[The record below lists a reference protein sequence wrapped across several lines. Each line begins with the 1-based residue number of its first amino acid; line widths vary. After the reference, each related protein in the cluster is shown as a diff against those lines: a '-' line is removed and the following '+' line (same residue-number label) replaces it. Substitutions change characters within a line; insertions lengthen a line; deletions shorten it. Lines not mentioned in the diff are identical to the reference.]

1 MRTLLLLA
9 AAIATSALGVAQAF
23 PADTPASKQATQA
36 RPDNYAQVVL
46 HVEGMI

>member
-9 AAIATSALGVAQAF
+9 AAVTTSALGVAHGF
-23 PADTPASKQATQA
+23 PADTPASKPATQVK
-36 RPDNYAQVVL
+36 PDNYAQVVL